1 MKTSLFFIS
10 ILILISCY
18 SFPVFAQDNAQIGLP
33 DGAIGR
39 IGKGSLGAVR
49 FSPDGS
55 TLAVS
60 TSIGIWIHDTKTGK
74 ELDLITQKYMT
85 YPYIFAFSHDGSK
98 IAISLRQPKD
108 PKFSG
113 RNNYTIK
120 VLNFYTREEIEILR
134 GHVSSIKFIT
144 FSPDGN
150 YILSA
155 GSRYN
160 KLIKLWSAHSGKEIT
175 TPRKHSKWVNSVV
188 YAPDGKTF
196 ASTGDDNM
204 VYLWDGKSG
213 KHKDSIT
220 LSKDGV
226 SSLAYSPDS
235 QYLAAANNDG
245 TVRLL
250 DVKTGT
256 LTKTFRTNVRYLKSL
271 TYSPDG
277 ETIAVSTGDG
287 DIQLW
292 DIRSM
297 ERKSALSGHT
307 KRINSITYSPDGST
321 IATASSDQ
329 TVRLWNVATGKP
341 ITILT
346 GFMDIRTA
354 AYSPDERTI
363 VTANRDGEVQL
374 WDVHTVRIKP
384 DFTPENYGR
393 IQRLTF
399 SPDGNT
405 IAVASPYY
413 GTVFLINAHS
423 GKHKSTLKHFGLFD
437 YILNIFQDRE
447 YDYTSLAYSP
457 DGSTIVFGLDCY
469 THEKGMVYLWNAK
482 SGKHKRTIF
491 KGSGGVSTTA
501 FSVDG
506 KRVIATGDWKEKTR
520 VWDVRTGKKLTPIP
534 SDILIVNK
542 GLLHSPDGT
551 TIAHHSK
558 NGTIVIRKRDS
569 SSQKK

>member
-33 DGAIGR
+33 EGAIAR
-39 IGKGSLGAVR
+39 IGKGSLGEVH

-55 TLAVS
+55 KLAVS

-74 ELDLITQKYMT
+74 ELELITQKYMA
-85 YPYIFAFSHDGSK
+85 YPYTFAFSPDLSK
-98 IAISLRQPKD
+98 IAISVSPPKD

-120 VLNFYTREEIEILR
+120 LLNFNTSEEIAILR

-160 KLIKLWSAHSGKEIT
+160 KLIKLWSTHSGKEIT
-175 TPRKHSKWVNSVV
+175 TPRKHSKWINSVV

-213 KHKDSIT
+213 KHKYTFTDFME
-220 LSKDGV
+220 GV

-235 QYLAAANNDG
+235 QYLAAASNDG
-245 TVRLL
+245 TIRLL
-250 DVKTGT
+250 DVKTGYVT
-256 LTKTFRTNVRYLKSL
+256 NTFKIYARNLRSL
-271 TYSPDG
+271 NYYPD
-277 ETIAVSTGDG
+277 ENTIAVTTGDG

-297 ERKSALSGHT
+297 EHKSTFSGHT

-341 ITILT
+341 TSLLT
-346 GFMDIRTA
+346 GFMDINTA
-354 AYSPDERTI
+354 AYSPDGRTI
-363 VTANRDGEVQL
+363 VTANREGKVQL

-384 DFTPENYGR
+384 DFTSKNYGR
-393 IQRLTF
+393 IQRLAF

-413 GTVFLINAHS
+413 SKVFLINAHS

-437 YILNIFQDRE
+437 YVLNIFQDRE

-482 SGKHKRTIF
+482 SGKRKRTIF
-491 KGSGGVSTTA
+491 KGPGAVRTVV
-501 FSVDG
+501 FSKDG
-506 KRVIATGDWKEKTR
+506 NRIIATGDWQNEIR
-520 VWDVRTGKKLTPIP
+520 VWHAKTGKELTPTP
-534 SDILIVNK
+534 ADVPGGTK
-542 GLLHSPDGT
+542 GLLHSPMALQSH
-551 TIAHHSK
+551 TIAK
-558 NGTIVIRKRDS
+558 MALL
-569 SSQKK
+569 